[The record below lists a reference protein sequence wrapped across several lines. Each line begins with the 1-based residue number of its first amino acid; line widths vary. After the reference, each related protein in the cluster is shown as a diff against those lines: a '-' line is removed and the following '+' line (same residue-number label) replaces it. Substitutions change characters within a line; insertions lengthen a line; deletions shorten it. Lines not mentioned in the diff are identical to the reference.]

1 MRSLLFAGV
10 AATVFVTS
18 LPAGYVYAA
27 VPEEASPVLCT
38 TSAPG
43 YSPGGNTVVVT
54 GVRAAQQ
61 SAVANP
67 AAQNAPP
74 PPPPPPPPPVPV
86 SPVPKEARQ
95 EYREPPRQMNGVVAS
110 DFGAFPDKSTA
121 ESLSRVPGVSVNRF
135 APPPADPDRERY
147 DGEPVA
153 GVMRVAEA
161 PVSTFAVD
169 VDTAA
174 YANVRRMLKDG
185 RKPPEAA
192 VRTEELVNYFRYDYP
207 LPQDKTKPFS
217 ITTDVS
223 ATPWNARSRLLRI
236 GLRAYDVPNASRP
249 AANLV
254 FLVDVSG
261 SMNSPDK
268 LPLVKQALG
277 MVADNLRPDD
287 RLSIVVY
294 AGRAGLVLKPT
305 SDGKYVRQAMECL
318 TAGGSTAGGQGIA
331 LAYATAKASFI
342 RNGINRVILAT
353 DGDFNVG
360 TTRDE
365 ALVELVKKEMEGGVT
380 LTALGFGTG
389 NYNDSMMEKI
399 ADSGNGNYA
408 YIDSALEARK
418 VLDEELQ
425 STLNTVAKD
434 VKIQVEFNPA
444 QVSQYRLIGYEN
456 RALAEEDFN
465 NDKVDAG
472 DIGAGHQVTAL
483 YEIIPAGAEGWMPER
498 RFAGNTAQAKDPHG
512 DEMVY
517 LKLRYKLPDQDQSR
531 LIEQS
536 LPASL
541 LANAGAP
548 KGDMAFAAS
557 VAAYGQLLRGDT
569 NMGSFTLKDARA
581 LAGAQSGYV
590 RSEFV
595 ELTKLAESAN
605 VPR

>member
-1 MRSLLFAGV
+1 MRSLLFLGV

-18 LPAGYVYAA
+18 LPAGYASAA
-27 VPEEASPVLCT
+27 TPEAESPVLCT
-38 TSAPG
+38 TSQPDADYAAG
-43 YSPGGNTVVVT
+43 QVVVT
-54 GVRAAQQ
+54 GVRAATQYSQ
-61 SAVANP
+61 SSKRTRD
-67 AAQNAPP
+67 QGAPP
-74 PPPPPPPPPVPV
+74 PPNVQPRVTPPSNAAPPPPIPV
-86 SPVPKEARQ
+86 SPAPKQSRQ
-95 EYREPPRQMNGVVAS
+95 EYKEPPRQLNGGVV
-110 DFGAFPDKSTA
+110 GG
-121 ESLSRVPGVSVNRF
+121 LQRVPGVSVMRF
-135 APPPADPDRERY
+135 APPSAESNNERY
-147 DGEPVA
+147 DGKEVS
-153 GVMRVAEA
+153 GVKRVVET

-169 VDTAA
+169 VDTAT

-185 RKPPEAA
+185 HKPPEAA
-192 VRTEELVNYFRYDYP
+192 VRTEELINYFRYDYP
-207 LPQDKTKPFS
+207 LPQDRTKPFS

-223 ATPWNARSRLLRI
+223 ATPWNPQSRLLRI
-236 GLRAYDVPNASRP
+236 GLRAYDVPNTSRP

-261 SMNSPDK
+261 SMSSPDK

-287 RLSIVVY
+287 RVSIVVY
-294 AGRAGLVLKPT
+294 AGQAGLVLKPT
-305 SDGKYVRQAMECL
+305 SDGKYVKQAMECL
-318 TAGGSTAGGQGIA
+318 SAGGSTAGGQGIA

-342 RNGINRVILAT
+342 KNGINRVILAT

-360 TTRDE
+360 TTRDQP
-365 ALVELVKKEMEGGVT
+365 LVELVKKEMEGGIT

-408 YIDSALEARK
+408 YIDSLLEARK
-418 VLDEELQ
+418 VLDDELQ
-425 STLNTVAKD
+425 STLYTVAKD

-456 RALAEEDFN
+456 RALAEEDFS

-483 YEIIPAGAEGWMPER
+483 YEIIPAGAEGWMPDR
-498 RFAGNTAQAKDPHG
+498 RFAGNKTPATDGHG

-517 LKLRYKLPDQDQSR
+517 LKLRYKLPGQDQSQ

-541 LANAGAP
+541 IKTASAP
-548 KGDMAFAAS
+548 KGDMAFVAS

-569 NMGSFTLKDARA
+569 NMGDFTLKDTRA
-581 LAGAQSGYV
+581 LAGDQNGYV

-595 ELTKLAESAN
+595 ELTKLAESAD